1 MLEFGLVT
9 NDNYSSYLFTIY
21 SNYKENR
28 ENGIEEGLAR
38 FFYHYNEENNS
49 LFIYKGRFI
58 IGTITVSIK
67 TKELYINVSNDDY
80 EHINDDDLLEIVN
93 KAIELKDKYKLEI
106 HLSSKQTRL
115 KEVIKKTNLTKMESW
130 KFYNYDCNKPFDLVE
145 LNSDYIFKSYFDE
158 ELIQNQV
165 DLDNLTK
172 VINLGFGKM
181 IDEDKSSIERIVN
194 CKEVSDFECI
204 VMNKKGEY
212 IGYCGAFYDSKN
224 RELHLEPLCV
234 LEEYRN
240 QGIAKAIISYL
251 YNKYKDKNV
260 KYITGGINEF
270 YSRIGFTSFFRDEVY
285 E

>member
-9 NDNYSSYLFTIY
+9 NDNYLAYLFTIS

-28 ENGIEEGLAR
+28 ENGIEESLAR
-38 FFYHYNEENNS
+38 FFYHYNEENDS
-49 LFIYKGRFI
+49 LFIYKGKLI

-80 EHINDDDLLEIVN
+80 NLVNDDDLLEIIN
-93 KAIELKDKYKLEI
+93 KVIEIKDKYKLEI

-130 KFYNYDCNKPFDLVE
+130 KFYNYDCNEPFDLVK
-145 LNSDYIFKSYFDE
+145 LNSEYSIKEIYDE
-158 ELIQNQV
+158 EPILNQI
-165 DLDNLTK
+165 DLDKLSK

-181 IDEDKSSIERIVN
+181 IDEDKSSIKRIIN
-194 CKEVSDFECI
+194 CKEINDFECI
-204 VMNKKGEY
+204 ALNKKGDY
-212 IGYCGAFYDSKN
+212 IGYCGAFYDYKN
-224 RELHLEPLCV
+224 LELHLEPLCV

-240 QGIAKAIISYL
+240 QGIGKAIISYL